1 MILQKVKSDENVI
14 TDDPIFRRK
23 LNMAENLDPDGI
35 IKDST
40 NEDTSTNSTNITENL
55 NEKEYTDKP
64 VTPVTEDMVIP
75 EGISI
80 SVKDA
85 ASFHNY
91 IKSKK
96 CRTILALVGSGLSAS
111 SGLQTFR
118 GSGGLWK
125 NFSSIDLATPD
136 AFVNDPGLVWQF
148 YTYRRYKALSAK
160 PNNGHKSLAELSKI
174 TNKPGKDNNGN
185 RYKKF
190 LTITQNVD
198 GLSQRANH
206 DEKSL
211 IEMHGSLFTLKCTS
225 FLCTYVEK
233 NNYVHPLTEQLK
245 DCEDE
250 FEFVSKDNR
259 NKKRFKQ
266 VKLQMAESD
275 LPHCPECGTGLL
287 RPGVVWFGESLP
299 LISIDKAD
307 EFIIRNRVDLILVI
321 GTSRSVWP
329 VASYVN
335 IVKNQ
340 GGKVAI
346 FNTERDEL
354 EDSTVDDDDGKMNN
368 NNDSNS
374 SMPDCWQFIGDA
386 ATSLPFALKPLIGET
401 FNE

>member
-1 MILQKVKSDENVI
+1 
-14 TDDPIFRRK
+14 
-23 LNMAENLDPDGI
+23 
-35 IKDST
+35 
-40 NEDTSTNSTNITENL
+40 
-55 NEKEYTDKP
+55 
-64 VTPVTEDMVIP
+64 
-75 EGISI
+75 
-80 SVKDA
+80 
-85 ASFHNY
+85 
-91 IKSKK
+91 
-96 CRTILALVGSGLSAS
+96 
-111 SGLQTFR
+111 
-118 GSGGLWK
+118 
-125 NFSSIDLATPD
+125 
-136 AFVNDPGLVWQF
+136 
-148 YTYRRYKALSAK
+148 
-160 PNNGHKSLAELSKI
+160 
-174 TNKPGKDNNGN
+174 
-185 RYKKF
+185 
-190 LTITQNVD
+190 
-198 GLSQRANH
+198 
-206 DEKSL
+206 
-211 IEMHGSLFTLKCTS
+211 
-225 FLCTYVEK
+225 
-233 NNYVHPLTEQLK
+233 
-245 DCEDE
+245 
-250 FEFVSKDNR
+250 
-259 NKKRFKQ
+259 
-266 VKLQMAESD
+266 MAESD

>member
-1 MILQKVKSDENVI
+1 MYGLTE
-14 TDDPIFRRK
+14 DPTFRSTS
-23 LNMAENLDPDGI
+23 NMAEDLNPDNI
-35 IKDST
+35 IR
-40 NEDTSTNSTNITENL
+40 NSN
-55 NEKEYTDKP
+55 NEKLDENTDINP
-64 VTPVTEDMVIP
+64 PMTTVTEDMVIP

-85 ASFHNY
+85 LAFHNY
-91 IKSKK
+91 IKSRK

-233 NNYVHPLTEQLK
+233 NNYVHPLTDQLK

-250 FEFVSKDNR
+250 FEFVSKENR

-266 VKLQMAESD
+266 VKLQMSELD
-275 LPHCPECGTGLL
+275 LPHCPECETGLL

-307 EFIIRNRVDLILVI
+307 EFIIKNRIDLILVI

-329 VASYVN
+329 VASYVD

-354 EDSTVDDDDGKMNN
+354 EDSNVDDDEN
-368 NNDSNS
+368 NNDNKNNRSV
-374 SMPDCWQFIGDA
+374 PDCWQFIGDA